1 MNQNSKKLKIL
12 LGLAIFLFVGIIFA
26 AFAGYRFTAQKPITL
41 ISDVQS
47 NANLSIKRF
56 HYTAYKVG
64 IKAWNIDA
72 RTAIQ
77 VGDGKKA
84 VFELEDLSA
93 TYFTKQGG
101 KVYLLA
107 KHGTLSL
114 GSNNIE
120 VFGDV
125 LVKDESLGIEAEKLQ
140 YEHNQNIIHSKT
152 PVTISSDSMHIT
164 GNSIIID
171 LETNRTVLKGD
182 IKGTFSGNFVL

>member
-47 NANLSIKRF
+47 KANLSIEQF
-56 HYTAYKVG
+56 HYTAYRVG

-84 VFELEDLSA
+84 AFELEDLFA
-93 TYFTKQGG
+93 TYFTKSGG
-101 KVYLLA
+101 KVYLFA
-107 KHGTLSL
+107 KHGILSMR
-114 GSNNIE
+114 SNNIE

-125 LVKDESLGIEAEKLQ
+125 LVKDETLGMKTEKLQ
-140 YEHNQNIIHSKT
+140 YEHNRNIIHSKT
-152 PVTISSDSMHIT
+152 PVTISGDSLYIT
-164 GNSIIID
+164 GNSIVID